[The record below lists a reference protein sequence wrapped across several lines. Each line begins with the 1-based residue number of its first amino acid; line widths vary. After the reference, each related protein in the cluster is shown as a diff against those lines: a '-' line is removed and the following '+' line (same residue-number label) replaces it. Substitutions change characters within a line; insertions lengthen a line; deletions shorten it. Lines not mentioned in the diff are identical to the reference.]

1 MLKPYL
7 AMHSYVPAH
16 TGGVDLR
23 SEACFG
29 SSQRRVPAHTGGV
42 DLRNLTPRIYIK
54 RQVPAHTGGVD
65 LRGMWYRDNHPGK
78 TSPPTRAG
86 WI

>member
-7 AMHSYVPAH
+7 AMHSY
-16 TGGVDLR
+16 
-23 SEACFG
+23 
-29 SSQRRVPAHTGGV
+29 
-42 DLRNLTPRIYIK
+42 
-54 RQVPAHTGGVD
+54 VPAHTGGVD